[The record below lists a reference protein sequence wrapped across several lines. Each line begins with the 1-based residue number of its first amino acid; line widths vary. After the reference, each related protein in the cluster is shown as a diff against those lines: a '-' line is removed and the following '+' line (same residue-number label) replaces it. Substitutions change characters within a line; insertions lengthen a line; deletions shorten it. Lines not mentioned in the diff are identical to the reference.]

1 MTTSK
6 VIKKKLNEKPVG
18 KEKVETKI
26 QVDAKTAYVLECMK
40 YDMQIDELKYI
51 KSKFIYESAFKSAIA
66 IEKEHRIRDKIAE
79 ESKTK

>member
-1 MTTSK
+1 
-6 VIKKKLNEKPVG
+6 
-18 KEKVETKI
+18 
-26 QVDAKTAYVLECMK
+26 MK

-66 IEKEHRIRDKIAE
+66 IEKERRIRDKIAE